1 MFDKRRE
8 NNDPVSAPAAPHNP
22 VGAPAPARRSSPV
35 QAAVGPTIVVKGEIS
50 GEEDIVIAGRCEG
63 SISLPKNTVTVLSDG
78 HVQADVEANAVEIE
92 GQVEGDVSGVDKVLI
107 TATGR
112 MEGNIKAPRV
122 ILNDGA
128 KFKGS
133 IDMDPGI
140 GQAAKP
146 PPKRHPEKSKLTGDG
161 RPMAPAQG
169 KLPGGQPPL
178 SNPNR
183 DR

>member
-8 NNDPVSAPAAPHNP
+8 SNDPASAPAAPHNP
-22 VGAPAPARRSSPV
+22 VGAPAPARRTASI

-63 SISLPKNTVTVLSDG
+63 SITLPKNTITVLSGG
-78 HVQADVEANAVEIE
+78 HVQADVEANVVEIE
-92 GQVEGDVSGVDKVLI
+92 GQVEGDVGGVDKVVI

-146 PPKRHPEKSKLTGDG
+146 PPRRQPEKPKLTGDG
-161 RPMAPAQG
+161 RPMAPAPS
-169 KLPGGQPPL
+169 KPLGGQPPL
-178 SNPNR
+178 NNPHR